1 MTNLGLNSDY
11 EVIWMVDVNA
21 WIVLCLN
28 DQIKLNSELFY
39 V

>member
-11 EVIWMVDVNA
+11 EVIRIVDVNT

-28 DQIKLNSELFY
+28 DQISLNSELFY